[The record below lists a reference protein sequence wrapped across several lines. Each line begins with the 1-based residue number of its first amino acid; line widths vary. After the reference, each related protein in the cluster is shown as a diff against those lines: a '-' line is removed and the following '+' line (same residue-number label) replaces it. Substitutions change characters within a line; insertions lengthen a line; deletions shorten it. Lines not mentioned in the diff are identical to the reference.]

1 MTEPSLEIAQLGNP
15 VLRQTAEW
23 IDHPKDLAHQTLIAD
38 LLQTMTQSS
47 GVGIAATQVGV
58 IKQLVIVASRPT
70 LRYPNAPKIEPIPM
84 FNPQLLEH
92 SAETEK
98 GWEGCL
104 SVPGIRG
111 LVPRYKSVTVE
122 YQDRDGQTQK
132 QTLHDFVARVFQHE
146 YDHLQGIVFIDRV
159 ENTTELM
166 TEQEY
171 QRQIL
176 GTVPIP

>member
-1 MTEPSLEIAQLGNP
+1 MTETSLEIAQLGNP

-23 IDHPKDLAHQTLIAD
+23 IEKPQDQALQVLTDN
-38 LLQTMTQSS
+38 LLQTMIQSA
-47 GVGIAATQVGV
+47 GVGIAAPQVG
-58 IKQLVIVASRPT
+58 IAKQLVIVASRPT
-70 LRYPNAPKIEPIPM
+70 LRYPKAPEILPIPM

-92 SAETEK
+92 SDETEK

-111 LVPRYKSVTVE
+111 LVSRYKSVTVE
-122 YQDRDGQTQK
+122 YQDRDGQTQNLI
-132 QTLHDFVARVFQHE
+132 LHDFVARVFQHE
-146 YDHLQGIVFIDRV
+146 YDHLKGIIFIDRV

-166 TEQEY
+166 SEQEY

-176 GTVPIP
+176 GIVPSP

>member
-15 VLRQTAEW
+15 VLRQPAEW
-23 IDHPKDLAHQTLIAD
+23 IDNPQDRGLQTLTDD
-38 LLQTMTQSS
+38 LLQTMIQSS
-47 GVGIAATQVGV
+47 GVGIAATQVG
-58 IKQLVIVASRPT
+58 IAKQLVIVASRPT

-84 FNPQLLEH
+84 FNPQLIEH
-92 SAETEK
+92 SDETEK

-122 YQDRDGQTQK
+122 YQDREGQTQK